1 MKKILALLLM
11 ASAMQGSLLLGDSK
25 GLYQYVL
32 GGGFDNLDKY
42 LKNSELP
49 SKCLEVSR
57 PWNQLYNA
65 LTINNVSDWHACGD
79 LEAEIIRF
87 QEKFLE
93 EVREKKL
100 VSKEE
105 FCLKYFA
112 DRSNEHFFIISTVF
126 DPDVRLNG
134 VKKKFDPKVTKERN
148 LYRNAL
154 KESIEGL

>member
-1 MKKILALLLM
+1 MKKLLALLLM
-11 ASAMQGSLLLGDSK
+11 VSAMQRALLLGDSK
-25 GLYQYVL
+25 GLCQYVL

-42 LKNSELP
+42 LKDSELP

-57 PWNQLYNA
+57 PWNQFYNA
-65 LTINNVSDWHACGD
+65 FTINNVSDWHACGD

-105 FCLKYFA
+105 FYSQYF
-112 DRSNEHFFIISTVF
+112 DDHSNEHFFIISTVF
-126 DPDVRLNG
+126 DPNVRLNG
-134 VKKKFDPKVTKERN
+134 LKKKFDPKVTKERK
-148 LYRNAL
+148 LYRKAL
-154 KESIEGL
+154 KKSIEGL